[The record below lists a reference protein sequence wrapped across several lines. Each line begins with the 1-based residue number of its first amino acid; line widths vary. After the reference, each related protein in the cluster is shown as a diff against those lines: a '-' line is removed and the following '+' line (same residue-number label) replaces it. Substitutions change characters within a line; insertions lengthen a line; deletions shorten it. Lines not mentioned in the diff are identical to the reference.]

1 MPDVDDGADVDLIS
15 LYGGFVLMSDE
26 KVLPITHMY
35 DATGEE
41 TADTDAAVSCVAGED
56 GYGWLS
62 IEIFPEDSP
71 PVGVH

>member
-1 MPDVDDGADVDLIS
+1 MADADNGADVDLIS
-15 LYGGFVLMSDE
+15 LHGGYVLMSDE

-35 DATGEE
+35 DSTGEE
-41 TADTDAAVSCVAGED
+41 TTDLAAVVSCVAGED

-62 IEIFPEDSP
+62 IEIFPEDNS